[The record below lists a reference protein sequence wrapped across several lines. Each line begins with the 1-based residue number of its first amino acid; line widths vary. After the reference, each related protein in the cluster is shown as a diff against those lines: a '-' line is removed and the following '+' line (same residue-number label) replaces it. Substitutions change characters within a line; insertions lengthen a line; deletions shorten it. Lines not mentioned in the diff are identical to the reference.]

1 MIQQAILGA
10 ATEVKA
16 AAAAPLWLYD
26 RNDIFLNSC
35 FVDRAARQCDAA
47 VLGISSSWLL
57 AKHINAAHRRR

>member
-16 AAAAPLWLYD
+16 TALWLCD
-26 RNDIFLNSC
+26 RIDVFLNSC